1 MKKIAVFSKK
11 PEPGKTKT
19 RLIPN
24 LSKDEAMELSESLL
38 KDTITLI
45 NDISYIDKKVMYA
58 SPPGSLEYFQTI
70 TQSAVKEPGKEKEE
84 ILQWQIKIQEGKNLG
99 DRFLNAMNNELTDDT
114 SNSGNRSSIPYGN
127 IKLII
132 IGSDSPAIPLKYI
145 EEAFSILE
153 KTDIVLGPAEDGGFY
168 LIGVKKTWPDIFN
181 SVRWSASYTL
191 SDIIANLE
199 KSSLNY
205 IMLPQWYDIDEIKD
219 LAKLNNDLKVI
230 PDSYCKNTRK
240 ILNKLNKKL
249 KIF

>member
-1 MKKIAVFSKK
+1 MNKLVIFSKK
-11 PEPGKTKT
+11 PESGKTKT

-24 LSKDEAMELSESLL
+24 LSRDKAIELSESLL
-38 KDTITLI
+38 KDTVMLI
-45 NDISYIDKKVMYA
+45 NDISYIDRKVMYI
-58 SPPGSLEYFQTI
+58 SPPGSLEYFRTI
-70 TQSAVKEPGKEKEE
+70 GQSAVKGPGKKEGK
-84 ILQWQIKIQEGKNLG
+84 ILQWQVKIQEGKNLG
-99 DRFLNAMNNELTDDT
+99 DRFLNAMNKELIEDK
-114 SNSGNRSSIPYGN
+114 SNSENRSSIPYGN
-127 IKLII
+127 VKLII

-145 EEAFSILE
+145 EEAFSILG

-168 LIGVKKTWPDIFN
+168 LIGVKKTCPDIFN

-205 IMLPQWYDIDEIKD
+205 MLLPKWYDIDEIKD
-219 LAKLNNDLKVI
+219 LVKLNNDLKVI

-240 ILNKLNKKL
+240 ILNKLNKEQ